1 MSTPRDSEIATRRT
15 CERTRDGHDGHVQEQ
30 AAPSPQ
36 GQAPTPIEIYEM
48 IAEAAYYRAQ
58 KRGFAPGLEE
68 QDWREA
74 EAEVMERLR
83 AQGFTWKGNG
93 SPP

>member
-1 MSTPRDSEIATRRT
+1 MQKQPSEA
-15 CERTRDGHDGHVQEQ
+15 QMQ
-30 AAPSPQ
+30 SW
-36 GQAPTPIEIYEM
+36 

-68 QDWREA
+68 EDWREA

-83 AQGFTWKGNG
+83 AQGFSWKGNG
-93 SPP
+93 SQP